1 MSCECYKDLQSQVA
15 IANCYCRDN
24 NKSSRNA
31 LCWVAA
37 R

>member
-1 MSCECYKDLQSQVA
+1 MSRECYKVLQSQVA

-24 NKSSRNA
+24 NRFSTNA

-37 R
+37 C